1 MRHGLF
7 RLLLAGWVAVATALA
22 QVPDP
27 TRPTGVL
34 VTPGAVGTVGTVG
47 AAVVPVETGVQTVIL
62 RPKGKSAAVIG
73 GQYVEVGG
81 KLGDKRVVK
90 ITESEVVLQGEGGRE
105 IMKVTPDIEKVPVKK
120 KPAAKRRT
128 TGTTGPT
135 GTTEK

>member
-1 MRHGLF
+1 MRNCLF
-7 RLLLAGWVAVATALA
+7 PLLLAGFVGVAPALA

-27 TRPTGVL
+27 TRPAGALATQGLVGGV
-34 VTPGAVGTVGTVG
+34 
-47 AAVVPVETGVQTVIL
+47 VVPVESGVQTVIL

-120 KPAAKRRT
+120 KSAAKRRT
-128 TGTTGPT
+128 TGTTG
-135 GTTEK
+135 TTEK